1 MKIIYLAEF
10 VVFYIYSLFKAN
22 LRLAWDI
29 ITPGIPF
36 MPGIVR
42 VPVDFK
48 TNTGLMAFANL
59 VSMTPGTL
67 TMYISEDKKM
77 VYIHSLYL
85 KDKKI
90 FRNIIKND
98 FEKRIKKIWK

>member
-1 MKIIYLAEF
+1 MAMKIIYLAEF

-42 VPVDFK
+42 V
-48 TNTGLMAFANL
+48 
-59 VSMTPGTL
+59 
-67 TMYISEDKKM
+67 
-77 VYIHSLYL
+77 
-85 KDKKI
+85 
-90 FRNIIKND
+90 
-98 FEKRIKKIWK
+98 